1 MTNFVSLEKQT
12 LSAQQ
17 QLLMNSLDQFYKK
30 TKIDSILPILQGST
44 KLSLRIIDWFVT
56 NYSKKFNTSYIIQKR
71 KNGKDVK
78 ENFIVHLRYKD
89 QLKAYSKKQFDPFC
103 RRERIQY
110 KFNDEGNYLLTTVGQ
125 LNFFR
130 WTIENN
136 VIEYIKEHIEE
147 IDKDMNTNIRKH
159 YKSKKKTK
167 SPNTKKNT
175 ERRKRR
181 ELSASATKSL
191 TKHIVNITLDFD

>member
-1 MTNFVSLEKQT
+1 MNTFVSLEKNT

-17 QLLMNSLDQFYKK
+17 QLLLNSLDTFYEKHN
-30 TKIDSILPILQGST
+30 IEHILPILQGTT

-56 NYSKKFNTSYIIQKR
+56 NYSKKNNTSYIIEKT
-71 KNGKDVK
+71 KKGKVVK
-78 ENFIVHLRYKD
+78 ENFVVHLRYKD

-103 RRERIQY
+103 RRERIKY

-130 WTIENN
+130 WTLENK
-136 VIEYIKEHIEE
+136 VIDYIKENIEI
-147 IDKDMNTNIRKH
+147 IDKDMNSNIRKH

-167 SPNTKKNT
+167 SPNNKKNT

-181 ELSASATKSL
+181 ELSSSATKSL
-191 TKHIVNITLDFD
+191 TKHSVNITLDFD